1 MEKSKG
7 RKNEENKMTFFSR
20 LLGVYF
26 NPKDTFKALAEKP
39 KWVDILVVLLILV
52 AVYAVIIAPYI
63 PQDQIKRLESDAKGR
78 AKMGEEA
85 YNQRLEFWK
94 DPPPFVTITGI
105 VMQPVSLLIGFLI
118 QSLVILGMGRLTSS
132 EGSYIQIFSAFIHAN
147 AINLVLGNALRAF
160 LITSRE
166 SVFQTTTSLAMFFP
180 RLETMSPAY
189 IVLTQVDFFQLWVF
203 GILGYALS
211 EIFKIELKKGFI
223 ISYSFWLIRSL
234 FYIAVALLGMKLGG

>member
-1 MEKSKG
+1 
-7 RKNEENKMTFFSR
+7 MTFISR

-39 KWVDILVVLLILV
+39 FWVDVLIVLLILA
-52 AVYAVIIAPYI
+52 AVYAAVVAPYI
-63 PQDQIKRLESDAKGR
+63 PQDQIKRLESDANGR

-85 YNQRLEFWK
+85 YNQRLKFWK
-94 DPPPFVTITGI
+94 DPPAFVAIAGI
-105 VMQPVSLLIGFLI
+105 IMQPVSLLIGFLI
-118 QSLVILGMGRLTSS
+118 QALILLGIGRLTST
-132 EGSYIQIFSAFIHAN
+132 EGKYIQIFSAFIHAN

-160 LITSRE
+160 LISSRE

-211 EIFKIELKKGFI
+211 EIFKIELKKGLI
-223 ISYSFWLIRSL
+223 LSYGFWFIRSL
-234 FYIAVALLGMKLGG
+234 FYIITALLSMKLAG

>member
-1 MEKSKG
+1 
-7 RKNEENKMTFFSR
+7 MTFFSR

-39 KWVDILVVLLILV
+39 KWVDILVFLLILV
-52 AVYAVIIAPYI
+52 AVYATIIAPYI

-78 AKMGEEA
+78 AEMGEEA

-94 DPPPFVTITGI
+94 DPPPFVKITGI
-105 VMQPVSLLIGFLI
+105 IMQPVSLLIGFLI
-118 QSLVILGMGRLTSS
+118 QSLVILGMGRLTST

-147 AINLVLGNALRAF
+147 AINLILGNALRAF
-160 LITSRE
+160 LITRSE

-211 EIFKIELKKGFI
+211 EIFKIELKKGLLL
-223 ISYSFWLIRSL
+223 SFGFWIIRSL
-234 FYIAVALLGMKLGG
+234 FYIITGLLSMKLAG

>member
-1 MEKSKG
+1 
-7 RKNEENKMTFFSR
+7 MTLFSR
-20 LLGVYF
+20 LSGVYF
-26 NPKDTFKALAEKP
+26 SPKDTFKALAEKP

-52 AVYAVIIAPYI
+52 AVYAAIIAPYI

-105 VMQPVSLLIGFLI
+105 IMQPVSLLIGFLI
-118 QSLVILGMGRLTSS
+118 QSLVILGMARLTSS

-160 LITSRE
+160 LITNRE

-180 RLETMSPAY
+180 KLETMSPAY
-189 IVLTQVDFFQLWVF
+189 IVLIQVDFFQLWVF

-211 EIFKIELKKGFI
+211 EIFKIELKKALFLSFGFW
-223 ISYSFWLIRSL
+223 FIRSL
-234 FYIAVALLGMKLGG
+234 FYIITGLLSMKLAG